1 MDNLL
6 ALQKAL
12 EQSNDIIIFSHI
24 NPDGDTLG
32 SMIGLSKII
41 ELNYNKK
48 AQSIIIGKT
57 PDTYSFV
64 SAIDECISNSDVN
77 KERKYDLAIAVDVA
91 AKDRMCDMQD
101 IFFNAK
107 NSVNIDHHVTNNG
120 YGNIN
125 IVEGHASSAGEV
137 VYGLVKSLNWKINKE
152 IAELLYIAI
161 LTDTGGFRFEN
172 TSSKVFNYAAELLEY
187 GVNPTEIYRKCYE
200 SKPKSMALLNA
211 YAIKNAVFKE
221 NDKIAYTIITK
232 EDMKNFN
239 AKSDYTEGISE
250 ALRQIN
256 TTEVA
261 ILLKEIE
268 NQATKVSLRSK
279 KIDVSKIAEVFGG
292 GGHHYAAGCT
302 IQKPPKIAVDKLLEL
317 VKQSLNG

>member
-48 AQSIIIGKT
+48 AQSVIIGKT
-57 PDTYSFV
+57 PDTYSFM
-64 SAIDECISNSDVN
+64 SSIDECISNSDVN

-317 VKQSLNG
+317 VKKSLNE